1 MQRYQLAQTADELK
15 SVIRPGAAGVI
26 KNPHCL
32 LTLGWDIT
40 PRSNSYSFWGLP
52 QYGTGQVVSPDLLA
66 TYTPGDYRP
75 GLYFYVSEEDGVMYQ
90 KFEYVTWTLSDYIT
104 LFRVADMYLI
114 CAEANTRL
122 NRPKGKELLE
132 TFKNPELP
140 VLRLTMA
147 TMCWMKSSGNAG
159 RNFAE
164 NTICAGWI

>member
-1 MQRYQLAQTADELK
+1 
-15 SVIRPGAAGVI
+15 
-26 KNPHCL
+26 
-32 LTLGWDIT
+32 
-40 PRSNSYSFWGLP
+40 
-52 QYGTGQVVSPDLLA
+52 
-66 TYTPGDYRP
+66 
-75 GLYFYVSEEDGVMYQ
+75 MYQ

-132 TFKNPELP
+132 TFKKSRITGFTTYNG
-140 VLRLTMA
+140 
-147 TMCWMKSSGNAG
+147 WMKSSGNAG